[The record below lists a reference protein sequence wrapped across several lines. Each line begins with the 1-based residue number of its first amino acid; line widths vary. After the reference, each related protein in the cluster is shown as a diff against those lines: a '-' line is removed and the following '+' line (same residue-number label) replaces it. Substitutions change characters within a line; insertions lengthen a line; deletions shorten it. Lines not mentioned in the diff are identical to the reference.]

1 MLPSSTAPEP
11 PRSALSIGR
20 WFGIDVYLEAA
31 ILLPVAI
38 IIFPILQ
45 QIPGSLGLGVGL
57 AVFIML
63 FGSVLLHEFGH
74 ALMARRFGVGTRRI
88 SLGMLGGVALLEGP
102 APSVKGDILITIAG
116 PLVNV
121 LIWFAA
127 DTALGFL
134 RHAALSSGGL
144 YESGIPVSESLVFP
158 SLALDFLRDINLGL
172 LWFNLIPAFPM
183 DGGRLLFG
191 LLRLNLTPLKAI
203 TITLTVAQIAAAGMM
218 AWAVWRF
225 THGGGSI
232 IMGFIAYQIFSSARA
247 NLSNIRAAAAQ
258 R

>member
-38 IIFPILQ
+38 IIFPIMQ
-45 QIPGSLGLGVGL
+45 QIPGSLGLGIGL

-134 RHAALSSGGL
+134 HHAALSSDGL
-144 YESGIPVSESLVFP
+144 SESLVFP
-158 SLALDFLRDINLGL
+158 ALALDFLRDINLGL

-191 LLRLNLTPLKAI
+191 LLRLKLNPLKAL

>member
-38 IIFPILQ
+38 IIFPIMQ
-45 QIPGSLGLGVGL
+45 QIPGSLGLGIGL

-134 RHAALSSGGL
+134 HHATLSSDGL
-144 YESGIPVSESLVFP
+144 SESLVFP

-191 LLRLNLTPLKAI
+191 LLRLKLNPLKAI

-247 NLSNIRAAAAQ
+247 NLTNIRAATAQ

>member
-11 PRSALSIGR
+11 PPSALSIGR

-38 IIFPILQ
+38 IIFPIMQ
-45 QIPGSLGLGVGL
+45 QIPGSLGLGIGL
-57 AVFIML
+57 AVFVML

-121 LIWFAA
+121 LICFAA

-134 RHAALSSGGL
+134 HHAALSNDGL
-144 YESGIPVSESLVFP
+144 SESLVFP
-158 SLALDFLRDINLGL
+158 YLALDFLRDINRGL

-191 LLRLNLTPLKAI
+191 LLRLKLNPLKAL

-247 NLSNIRAAAAQ
+247 NLSNIRAADTQ